1 MSANYRRNFK
11 MEKSKKL
18 LILQA
23 SPRKN
28 GNLYKMAESLSE
40 KYRVKG
46 FETETVDVCALNFH
60 RCIAC
65 MKCRSC
71 GECIFKDDADLVGQ
85 KIQEADVIAVAS
97 PVWWGNM
104 PGHLK
109 SLFDR
114 NVFRFMG
121 ESKYGI
127 PVPLLKGKKGIILTA
142 CTTPFPFN
150 WLCGQTG
157 GLKKNINEIFKS
169 SGIKL
174 VKVISKPGTKKVG
187 TSKNFS
193 F

>member
-1 MSANYRRNFK
+1 MGVPLHSAPLRSGSLCFVFRLRSSRFPRLTLSPVAALRTSQRSRIFNTRIFKNLTIKFNSINCQKNKIKMSANYRRNFK

-71 GECIFKDDADLVGQ
+71 GERLRSLQV
-85 KIQEADVIAVAS
+85 
-97 PVWWGNM
+97 M
-104 PGHLK
+104 PCP
-109 SLFDR
+109 LF
-114 NVFRFMG
+114 
-121 ESKYGI
+121 
-127 PVPLLKGKKGIILTA
+127 
-142 CTTPFPFN
+142 
-150 WLCGQTG
+150 
-157 GLKKNINEIFKS
+157 
-169 SGIKL
+169 
-174 VKVISKPGTKKVG
+174 
-187 TSKNFS
+187 
-193 F
+193 

>member
-1 MSANYRRNFK
+1 

-71 GECIFKDDADLVGQ
+71 GEPLRSLQGYAMSTFLRSFTRPSFVIRSIGRPSAYFK
-85 KIQEADVIAVAS
+85 AS
-97 PVWWGNM
+97 SV
-104 PGHLK
+104 
-109 SLFDR
+109 
-114 NVFRFMG
+114 
-121 ESKYGI
+121 
-127 PVPLLKGKKGIILTA
+127 
-142 CTTPFPFN
+142 
-150 WLCGQTG
+150 
-157 GLKKNINEIFKS
+157 
-169 SGIKL
+169 
-174 VKVISKPGTKKVG
+174 
-187 TSKNFS
+187 
-193 F
+193 